1 MQVQLARWGNSLG
14 LRIPKDIAARFGLM
28 EGGRV
33 EIEVDG
39 DRIVI
44 RTDRVR
50 YQIEEILAGMTP
62 EAMREAFDWGPDV
75 GREDV
80 PS

>member
-14 LRIPKDIAARFGLM
+14 LRIPKDIAARFGLA

-33 EIEVDG
+33 EIEAEG

-44 RTDRVR
+44 RTDRPR
-50 YQIEEILAGMTP
+50 YDLDELLTGMTP
-62 EAMREAFDWGPDV
+62 EAMRDVYDWGPDI
-75 GREDV
+75 GREDGT
-80 PS
+80 P